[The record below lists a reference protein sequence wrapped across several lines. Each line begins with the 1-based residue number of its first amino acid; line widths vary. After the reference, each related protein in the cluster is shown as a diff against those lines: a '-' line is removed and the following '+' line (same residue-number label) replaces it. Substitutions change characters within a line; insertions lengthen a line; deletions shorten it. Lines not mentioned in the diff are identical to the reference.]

1 MKKNK
6 LVNYVMTGALSLGV
20 LGAAGLPALA
30 ASDTTTGSATQEK
43 VETIMDTLRTKL
55 TDLGVDLPE
64 KDRKDD
70 LFAGLDAKTKAKAEA
85 IMEEQRAGT
94 ITHDEA
100 EEQLEALGVTLLN
113 HGEKG
118 DLFANLDAK
127 TKAKAEAIMEEQR
140 AGNLT
145 QEEAEEQL
153 AALGIERPEHGGPGG
168 KGDPFANLDDKT
180 KAKAEA
186 IMEEQ
191 HAGTIT
197 HEEAEEQLAALGV
210 ERPERDGKG
219 GQETM
224 LEGLDDK
231 TKAEAEALLKEAKED
246 LSELGVDKV
255 PFH

>member
-30 ASDTTTGSATQEK
+30 ASDTTTGSATKEK

-55 TDLGVDLPE
+55 ADLGVDLPE
-64 KDRKDD
+64 KGAKGN
-70 LFAGLDAKTKAKAEA
+70 LFAGLDDETKAKAEA
-85 IMEEQRAGT
+85 IMEQKKAGTITEDEAKTQLKALGVTFSERGEKGDPFANLDHETKAKAEAIMEKQRAGT

-100 EEQLEALGVTLLN
+100 
-113 HGEKG
+113 K
-118 DLFANLDAK
+118 
-127 TKAKAEAIMEEQR
+127 
-140 AGNLT
+140 
-145 QEEAEEQL
+145 EQL
-153 AALGIERPEHGGPGG
+153 AALGVERPERGGPGG

-180 KAKAEA
+180 KVKAEA

>member
-30 ASDTTTGSATQEK
+30 ASDTTAGSATQEK

-64 KDRKDD
+64 KGAKGN
-70 LFAGLDAKTKAKAEA
+70 LFAGLDDETKAKAEA
-85 IMEEQRAGT
+85 IMEQKKAGT
-94 ITHDEA
+94 ITEDEA
-100 EEQLEALGVTLLN
+100 KTQLKALGVTFSER
-113 HGEKG
+113 GE
-118 DLFANLDAK
+118 
-127 TKAKAEAIMEEQR
+127 
-140 AGNLT
+140 
-145 QEEAEEQL
+145 
-153 AALGIERPEHGGPGG
+153 
-168 KGDPFANLDDKT
+168 KGDPFANLDDET
-180 KAKAEA
+180 KAKAGV
-186 IMEEQ
+186 IMEKQ
-191 HAGTIT
+191 RAGTIT
-197 HEEAEEQLAALGV
+197 HDEAEEQLAALGV
-210 ERPERDGKG
+210 ERPERGGHGDPFANLDDETKAKAEAIMEKQRAGTITHDEAEEQLAALGVERPERGGKG